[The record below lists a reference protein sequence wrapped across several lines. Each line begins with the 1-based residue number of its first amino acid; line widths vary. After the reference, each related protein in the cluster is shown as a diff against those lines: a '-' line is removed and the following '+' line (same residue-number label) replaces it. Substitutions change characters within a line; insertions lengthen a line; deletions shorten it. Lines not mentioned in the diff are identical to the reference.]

1 MNLQRAIKSII
12 YLVVFTW
19 TVFLFVQGQALHA
32 SFLKP
37 LSAVTTVVIW
47 IAIAFDLY
55 LWKWPIFR
63 WLVKRPAVDGSWR
76 VELQS
81 NWINPATNEG
91 IPPIEAFMI
100 ITQTLSTLTMRL
112 MTPEST
118 SKLVGAEIVCA
129 PDKIYCI
136 SGVYHN
142 EPAYSVRY
150 RSEIHYGGLNLQI
163 AEDDKTTI
171 TGHYWTDRKTAG
183 TMTLTERSSKKYQ
196 SYSAAKAGFDGIT
209 KG

>member
-1 MNLQRAIKSII
+1 MNLQRTIKSII
-12 YLVVFTW
+12 YL
-19 TVFLFVQGQALHA
+19 TVFVWTGFLYIHGQTLE
-32 SFLKP
+32 SSYLKP
-37 LSAVTTVVIW
+37 LSTVTSIVIV
-47 IAIAFDLY
+47 IGMAFDFY
-55 LWKWPIFR
+55 LWRLPGFR
-63 WLVKRPAVDGSWR
+63 WLVKRPVVDGSWR

-91 IPPIEAFMI
+91 IPPIEAFMV
-100 ITQTLSTLTMRL
+100 ITQTLSSLSMRL

-118 SKLVGAEIVCA
+118 SNLVGAEIVCA

-142 EPAYSVRY
+142 EPVYSVRY

-163 AEDDKTTI
+163 AEDNETTI

-183 TMTLTERSSKKYQ
+183 TMTLTDRTSKKYQ
-196 SYSAAKAGFDGIT
+196 SYAAAKAGFSGR
-209 KG
+209 